1 MQAEAGMWE
10 GERAAEGRPEEG
22 EVEGG
27 RGGREEEEEGEE
39 RGEHQHLRG
48 EAVQPYIEPK

>member
-10 GERAAEGRPEEG
+10 DERVAEGRPEEG

-39 RGEHQHLRG
+39 RGEHQHVRG
-48 EAVQPYIEPK
+48 EAMQP